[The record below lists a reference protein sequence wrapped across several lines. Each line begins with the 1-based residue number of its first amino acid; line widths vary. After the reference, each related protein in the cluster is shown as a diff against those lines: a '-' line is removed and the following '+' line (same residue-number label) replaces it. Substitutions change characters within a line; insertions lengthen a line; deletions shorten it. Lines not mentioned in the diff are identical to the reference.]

1 MLLISLDD
9 RNGST
14 KNSYITFTEHYKQHS
29 LTVTYVLMEGNL
41 NAYCGGGT
49 DTTIKIYLNGTAGYS
64 IALWG
69 IY

>member
-1 MLLISLDD
+1 MLLITLEDG
-9 RNGST
+9 NGST
-14 KNSYITFTEHYKQHS
+14 KNSYITFPEHYKQHS
-29 LTVTYVLMEGNL
+29 ETIVYILNDGTL
-41 NAYCGGGT
+41 NAYCGGGQ